1 MIRTLRAHQSSC
13 VPEAYTV
20 QLQSVHPRIAHLGLW
35 TLRQPIA
42 HREKLRQTARSPGH
56 GNQLQTLAATGR
68 ANTPYA
74 PQNSSCT
81 GWIFPGPFS
90 HSSRRLSVWILQRAV
105 HSRPN
110 T

>member
-42 HREKLRQTARSPGH
+42 HREKLRQTARSPGDCD
-56 GNQLQTLAATGR
+56 QLQMWLPQGGLTHRMADKIHRALAGFFQVLF
-68 ANTPYA
+68 PIHCGVF
-74 PQNSSCT
+74 PFGSS
-81 GWIFPGPFS
+81 GE
-90 HSSRRLSVWILQRAV
+90 
-105 HSRPN
+105 
-110 T
+110 